1 MSSFA
6 YVALLLLSIY
16 AALALFLYFSQS
28 RLIYYP
34 DIPSRSVTMT
44 PQHAGLD
51 YESISLSTHDGETLS
66 AWFIP
71 APDARATLLF
81 AHGNAGNISHR
92 LDSIR
97 LFNQLGLAVF
107 IFDYRGYGESSGKP
121 SEAGTY
127 TDAESAWAYLT
138 ENRGIDPREIVI
150 FGRSLGAAIAAH
162 LARKHPPKALIV
174 ESAFTSVPD
183 FGAEQYPLFPVRLL
197 ARIRY
202 DTRSTVKAIHT
213 PLLVIHSG
221 EDEIIPYHHGQ
232 NIFAAA
238 NEPKQFLTIQ
248 GGHNNG
254 FLVSGSHYVEGIR
267 RFLDAYLP
275 DR

>member
-1 MSSFA
+1 MSSLA
-6 YVALLLLSIY
+6 YVALLVAAIY
-16 AALALFLYFSQS
+16 TVLALFLYVSQS

-34 DIPSRSVTMT
+34 DLPSRTLVTTPHRIGLAHESVELAT
-44 PQHAGLD
+44 Q
-51 YESISLSTHDGETLS
+51 DGETLS
-66 AWFIP
+66 AWFVP

-97 LFNQLGLAVF
+97 LFNELGLAVF

-121 SEAGTY
+121 SEQGTY
-127 TDAESAWAYLT
+127 TDAETAWDYLT
-138 ENRGIDPREIVI
+138 AERGIDPEEIVV

-162 LARKHPPKALIV
+162 LAHRHTPKALIV

-202 DTRSTVKAIHT
+202 DTRSTLQGIHA
-213 PLLVIHSG
+213 PLLVVHSA
-221 EDEIIPYHHGQ
+221 EDEIIPYHHGEQ
-232 NIFAAA
+232 IHATA
-238 NEPKQFLTIQ
+238 NEPKHLLTIR
-248 GGHNNG
+248 GGHNDG
-254 FLVSGSHYVEGIR
+254 FLVSGKQYVEGVLQ
-267 RFLDAYLP
+267 FLDTYVP
-275 DR
+275 QR